1 MHSVGE
7 LIYWLRNDLIFMRHS
22 LKVMLVI
29 KVFLSSR
36 KLCRTTVCEHCG
48 ACRLPRLLRKPSYV
62 AISFLCI
69 LLSWSDREFSFLV
82 DRYWTNVRQE
92 KVHCQTYPSFR
103 LRFKQQ
109 DSTSAW
115 PSQQVFQARCS
126 CLTKC
131 RPSEVRLLF
140 LYKQYSLNFWLNG
153 DQSLW
158 CHAGPYQFLR
168 PCSHST
174 PYLSP
179 AVTLVL
185 YFSHALAWC
194 IIASSRPEQAQVSS
208 KTLPQE
214 ISLLEGWSAVAE
226 VFANWKTI
234 NDLRRCAWQSRSN
247 LFLLSQDFVLT
258 SFRFRAW

>member
-1 MHSVGE
+1 MTFSTSI
-7 LIYWLRNDLIFMRHS
+7 L
-22 LKVMLVI
+22 
-29 KVFLSSR
+29 
-36 KLCRTTVCEHCG
+36 G
-48 ACRLPRLLRKPSYV
+48 AM
-62 AISFLCI
+62 
-69 LLSWSDREFSFLV
+69 LLSYEMSTFWGEVIVSLQAIFS
-82 DRYWTNVRQE
+82 
-92 KVHCQTYPSFR
+92 
-103 LRFKQQ
+103 
-109 DSTSAW
+109 
-115 PSQQVFQARCS
+115 
-126 CLTKC
+126 
-131 RPSEVRLLF
+131 
-140 LYKQYSLNFWLNG
+140 NFWLNG

-158 CHAGPYQFLR
+158 CHAGPYHFLW

-194 IIASSRPEQAQVSS
+194 IIASSRPEQAQVPS

-214 ISLLEGWSAVAE
+214 ISLLEGWSAVVE

-247 LFLLSQDFVLT
+247 WFLLSQDFVLT